1 MNGFFIAGTDTE
13 IGKTLITAL
22 LTLGLRRR
30 GVNVCPVKPIA
41 SGGIMMDGALASP
54 DALVYKRFCGINES
68 VHNLCPVCFKHPAS
82 PHLAAEMEGQ
92 VIEPQKAIEALD
104 TLHEKYPALIVEGI
118 GGWLVPVTYDYSMA
132 DFAVDL
138 NIPVILVSANKLGTL
153 NHTLLTIE
161 SIRNRGMKLAGIIIT
176 HPAPPA
182 DQNIALNNIETIE
195 RIGKTEI
202 LGNIPYLGQ
211 DIEEKESAA
220 SLWPQIQD
228 AFQWQIIHQLLNT
241 Q

>member
-1 MNGFFIAGTDTE
+1 MNGFFITGTDTE

-30 GVNVCPVKPIA
+30 GVDVGPVKPIA
-41 SGGIMMDGALASP
+41 SGGIEVDGVLASP
-54 DALVYKRFCGINES
+54 DALVYKKFSGIDET

-92 VIEPQKAIEALD
+92 VIDPQIAIEALQI
-104 TLHEKYPALIVEGI
+104 LHEKYQALMVEGI
-118 GGWLVPVTYDYSMA
+118 GGWLVPITYDYSIA

-138 NIPVILVSANKLGTL
+138 NMPVILVSANKLGTL

-161 SIRNRGMKLAGIIIT
+161 SIRKRGLKLAGVIIT

-182 DQNIALNNIETIE
+182 DQHIALNNIETIE
-195 RIGKTEI
+195 RIGKTKI

-211 DIEEKESAA
+211 DIEQKENAA
-220 SLWPQIQD
+220 SLWPQIKD
-228 AFQWQIIHQLLNT
+228 AFQWQTIHQLLNI